1 MHCST
6 SIIIRIQQVRFNVS
20 RHESKYYQK
29 RRIIFEHIQTLPQD
43 GNTLA
48 KFSSACSACS
58 TFVTDPATSTQV
70 TKQDKSR
77 PRWRC
82 RLHLLE
88 EAHQA
93 YTSSSFSCGLLGT
106 HRQAD
111 RQKESCTV
119 SLYSIDSSTDFSN
132 WRPTALGDTLYKV
145 WTGIVI
151 QCLARHAEHFDRLS
165 ST

>member
-1 MHCST
+1 M
-6 SIIIRIQQVRFNVS
+6 
-20 RHESKYYQK
+20 E
-29 RRIIFEHIQTLPQD
+29 TLTPTPWRLKPASQID
-43 GNTLA
+43 LA
-48 KFSSACSACS
+48 GPCEGPKP
-58 TFVTDPATSTQV
+58 DPAASTQV

-119 SLYSIDSSTDFSN
+119 SLYNIGSSTDFSN
-132 WRPTALGDTLYKV
+132 WRPIALGNTLCKV
-145 WTGIVI
+145 WTGIVT
-151 QCLARHAEHFDRLS
+151 QCLAQHAEHFDRLS